1 MTSSLSK
8 TFQATS
14 VIKFFNLNIF
24 MKKLFD
30 QFILP
35 ILIAGVFAFSC
46 KEGDDAAPILS
57 VSVSELSI
65 PIEGIQSEITVICNE
80 KWRISNSGSTWLQVS
95 QVTGN
100 SGTSTI
106 ELSAGVNETGTTRT
120 AVLSISSDNG
130 QSRRVTCSQPSKI
143 YPSYN
148 TSPQAPDANG
158 MSSTAVELA
167 AKMHLGINFG
177 NTMESPAEGDWQNSK
192 MTESYVKFV
201 KQIGFNAVR
210 IPCNWH
216 WSHLSDPA
224 KMKIDPA
231 WLSRVK
237 EVVGWCVANDM
248 YVILNA
254 HGDIGWLENNVNK
267 AMQESVNAKQKALWE
282 QIATAMRDFDEH
294 LIFAGANEPAV
305 DNAEEM
311 AVLDSYHQTF
321 VNAVRS
327 TGGRNS
333 YRVLVVQGPTTNG
346 ELTYNLMNTLPVDP
360 VPNRLMVEIHNYTP
374 ATFTLVLDGDVS
386 WGKMIYYWGAGNHS
400 TIEPDRNATYG
411 EEDEILDEFQK
422 MKQKFVDKGIPVV
435 LGEYATWRR
444 TANLGK
450 PVPQDMDM
458 HNKSVDYWATY
469 VTKQAKAHGLLP
481 FWWEIGFTL
490 DRANNVVKDQALLDA
505 IIEGGK

>member
-1 MTSSLSK
+1 MMNELYK
-8 TFQATS
+8 
-14 VIKFFNLNIF
+14 KFF
-24 MKKLFD
+24 
-30 QFILP
+30 LP
-35 ILIAGVFAFSC
+35 ILLTVVFISGC
-46 KEGDDAAPILS
+46 KEDDAKPELL
-57 VSVSELSI
+57 VSISELTI
-65 PIEGIQSEITVICNE
+65 PAEGIKVDITISCNE
-80 KWRISNSGSTWLQVS
+80 KWRISNPAAAWVGISQASGDRGTYTLELNAGANTTGSTRTAILTVSADNGQARRLAVS
-95 QVTGN
+95 QV
-100 SGTSTI
+100 S
-106 ELSAGVNETGTTRT
+106 EL
-120 AVLSISSDNG
+120 
-130 QSRRVTCSQPSKI
+130 

-148 TSPQAPDANG
+148 LSPKPPDATG
-158 MSSTAVELA
+158 MSSTAVQLA

-177 NTMESPAEGDWQNSK
+177 NTMESPAEGEWVNSK
-192 MTESYVKFV
+192 ITESYVKFV

-210 IPCNWH
+210 IPCNWN

-224 KMKIDPA
+224 KAKIDPA
-231 WLSRVK
+231 WLNRVK

-254 HGDIGWLENNVNK
+254 HGDIGWLENNVNTIK
-267 AMQESVNAKQKALWE
+267 QDSVNAKQKALWE
-282 QIATAMRDFDEH
+282 QIATTMRDFDEH

-311 AVLDSYHQTF
+311 TVLDSYHQTF
-321 VNAVRS
+321 VNAVRA

-346 ELTYNLMNTLPVDP
+346 ELTNKLMNTLPVDP

-374 ATFTLVLDGDVS
+374 ATFTIVLDGDVS
-386 WGKMIYYWGAGNHS
+386 WGKMVYYWGAGNDS

-411 EEDEILDEFQK
+411 EEDEIIDEFQK
-422 MKQKFVDKGIPVV
+422 MKQKFIDKGIPVV

-450 PVPQDMDM
+450 PVPKDLDM
-458 HNKSVDYWATY
+458 HNKSVEYWATF

-490 DRANNVVKDQALLDA
+490 DRANNVVKDQPLLDA
-505 IIEGGK
+505 IIEGTK

>member
-1 MTSSLSK
+1 MKYCQFFKVLVVAMLAITFSSCNKGDVEPELTVS
-8 TFQATS
+8 ATTIS
-14 VIKFFNLNIF
+14 F
-24 MKKLFD
+24 
-30 QFILP
+30 
-35 ILIAGVFAFSC
+35 
-46 KEGDDAAPILS
+46 
-57 VSVSELSI
+57 
-65 PIEGIQSEITVICNE
+65 PIEGGTSEISVTSN
-80 KWRISNSGSTWLQVS
+80 KSWSISNGALQWLQLS
-95 QVTGN
+95 TTSGN
-100 SGTSTI
+100 SGTAAIQVT
-106 ELSAGVNETGTTRT
+106 TGLNATGATRT
-120 AVLSISSDNG
+120 TILTVNSDNG
-130 QSRRVTCSQPSKI
+130 QSRRITVSQPSQI

-148 TSPQAPDANG
+148 TSPQPPDATG

-167 AKMHLGINFG
+167 AKMQLGINFG
-177 NTMESPAEGDWQNSK
+177 NTMESPNEGDWQSSK

-216 WSHLSDPA
+216 WTHLSDRSKA
-224 KMKIDPA
+224 KIDPV
-231 WLSRVK
+231 WLNRVK
-237 EVVGWCVANDM
+237 EVVGWCVANDI

-254 HGDIGWLENNVNK
+254 HGDIGWLEGNVNNVK
-267 AMQESVNAKQKALWE
+267 KDSVNAMQKALWE
-282 QIATAMRDFDEH
+282 QIATTMRDFDEH

-321 VNAVRS
+321 VDAVRA

-374 ATFTLVLDGDVS
+374 ATFTLLTDADVS
-386 WGKMIYYWGAGNHS
+386 WGKMAYYWGAGNHS
-400 TIEPDRNATYG
+400 TIEPDRNATFG

-422 MKQKFVDKGIPVV
+422 MKQKFVDNGIPVV

-444 TANLGK
+444 TADLGK
-450 PVPQDMDM
+450 PVPKDMDM

-481 FWWEIGFTL
+481 FWWEIGFML
-490 DRANNVVKDQALLDA
+490 DRSNNLVKDQRMYDA